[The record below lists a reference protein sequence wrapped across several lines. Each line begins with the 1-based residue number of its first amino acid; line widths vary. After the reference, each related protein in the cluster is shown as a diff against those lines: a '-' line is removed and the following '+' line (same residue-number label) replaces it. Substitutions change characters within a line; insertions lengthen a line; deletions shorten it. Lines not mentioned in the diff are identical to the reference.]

1 MEDAS
6 DFELQGYYLHH
17 QKDTDTM
24 EDTPFTK
31 FRVVNGDCCFRQIVN
46 FETNWTKKNQFQI
59 AA

>member
-46 FETNWTKKNQFQI
+46 FETNFI
-59 AA
+59 AL